1 MALKIPNVIV
11 YVRQSYVFVYSV
23 SISHGM
29 PSFKN

>member
-1 MALKIPNVIV
+1 MALKIPNIIV
-11 YVRQSYVFVYSV
+11 FVRQSYVFVYSV